1 MPWFSV
7 RLLRVLTPLTVIM
20 SLVAHGIVLC
30 SNAWIHT
37 EELMQNPLYNGTGDR
52 EFLSKFT
59 VSGLWRL
66 CYNDLSFIS
75 QKSSTPSSE
84 TLENAKY
91 PTPFLPS
98 KKKTDWCYTVYYV
111 KGV

>member
-66 CYNDLSFIS
+66 CYNDHGPHKRNSLNLICALFSW
-75 QKSSTPSSE
+75 ST
-84 TLENAKY
+84 
-91 PTPFLPS
+91 LPHR
-98 KKKTDWCYTVYYV
+98 VQ
-111 KGV
+111 